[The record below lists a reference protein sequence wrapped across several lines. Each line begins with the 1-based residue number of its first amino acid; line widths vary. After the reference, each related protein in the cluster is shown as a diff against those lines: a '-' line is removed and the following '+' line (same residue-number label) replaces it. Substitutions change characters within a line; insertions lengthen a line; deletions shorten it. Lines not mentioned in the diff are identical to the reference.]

1 MTHLTRRDFLKLSAI
16 VAGTLTGQSLLN
28 ACNPRPTAEPTQ
40 LAEPTKPA
48 EPTKLAPTSG
58 NVLGVGRGIFP
69 GRVVWAHNPR
79 ATMWDGQSDFWWNEK
94 FTDQNL
100 VNEMFSHSLRQLT
113 GQSSDRAA
121 WDALFTDFKTQR
133 GQAGGYRPGE
143 KIAIKANLNG
153 SKSHSGLKNDSFISP
168 AVAFALINQLVQ
180 AGVKPDDITLYDAS
194 RDMPDPLVNAC
205 GTAALAGVHFADFSG
220 GDAREFCQRDLGQP
234 IRWSFDP
241 KGNPAYLPTVVT
253 QATYLINLALFKG
266 HSLAG
271 VTLTAKNHFG
281 TLMSD
286 LDGKPTLNPPQGANL
301 HGFVAAYNFNAAP
314 GWSWPQAPMGSYNPL
329 VDLIGHAHLGG
340 KTLLFMIDALY
351 GVENQNAELSNNSL
365 FQSTPFNNHWS
376 SSLLLSQD
384 PVALDSV
391 GADILVNEPATVTH
405 YDVLPKD
412 STYQNYL
419 HEAALANNP
428 PSKTAYKLPSLGVH
442 DHWNNTTEKKYS
454 RNLGFN
460 EGIELIIG

>member
-1 MTHLTRRDFLKLSAI
+1 LTHLTRRDFLKVSA
-16 VAGTLTGQSLLN
+16 VAAGALAGQSLLS
-28 ACNPRPTAEPTQ
+28 ACSPKPTSESIR
-40 LAEPTKPA
+40 LA
-48 EPTKLAPTSG
+48 EPTKLAPVSD
-58 NVLGVGRGIFP
+58 NVLGIGRGILP
-69 GRVVWAHNPR
+69 GRVVWVHNPQ
-79 ATMWDGQSDFWWNEK
+79 ATVWDGLSDFWWNEK

-113 GQSSDRAA
+113 GQSNNTTA
-121 WDALFTDFKTQR
+121 WEALFTHFKTQR
-133 GQAGGYRPGE
+133 GQTGGYRPGE
-143 KIAIKANLNG
+143 KIVIKANLNG

-168 AVAFALINQLVQ
+168 AVAFALLNQLVQ
-180 AGVKPDDITLYDAS
+180 AGIKPDDITLYDAS
-194 RDMPDPLVNAC
+194 RYVPDPIVKAC

-220 GDAREFCQRDLGQP
+220 GDGREVCQRDLSQP
-234 IRWSFDP
+234 IQWSVDP
-241 KGNPAYLPTVVT
+241 KGNPAFLPTVVT

-286 LDGKPTLNPPQGANL
+286 LEGKPTLNPPQGANL
-301 HGFVAAYNFNAAP
+301 HGFVAAYNVQGP
-314 GWSWPQAPMGSYNPL
+314 PDWSWPQAPMGSYSPL
-329 VDLIGHAHLGG
+329 VDLIGHARLGG

-391 GADILVNEPATVTH
+391 GADILVNEPATVSQPN
-405 YDVLPKD
+405 VLPKD

-419 HEAALANNP
+419 HEAALADNP
-428 PSKTAYKLPSLGVH
+428 PSKTAYKLASLGVH
-442 DHWNNTTEKKYS
+442 DHWNNTTEKKYG
-454 RNLGFN
+454 RNLGFS
-460 EGIELIIG
+460 EGIELIMG